1 MHYEFYIHLTD
12 PLDICNVLG
21 FCVFPLLQIVVQAL
35 QCSHYSIL
43 WQLVKIT
50 EGSPSKVSRRLVVQ
64 ILLQKH
70 NLPKRALDL
79 ILCNFT
85 HCTGILCWHET
96 DIKYWCFDL
105 FDFRICL
112 TSCVYLNKLYKK
124 QKLVFIR
131 ILY

>member
-1 MHYEFYIHLTD
+1 MHYEFYIHFTD

-70 NLPKRALDL
+70 SLPKRALDL
-79 ILCNFT
+79 ILCNST
-85 HCTGILCWHET
+85 HCTVILCWHET
-96 DIKYWCFDL
+96 DIKY
-105 FDFRICL
+105 
-112 TSCVYLNKLYKK
+112 
-124 QKLVFIR
+124 
-131 ILY
+131 